1 MGLVHRMTLCDRI
14 FDLLNRLLLGA
25 RAGGAAAAGQ
35 PESSGTVPPPKRLV
49 DRAACS
55 SLVRLKA
62 PTDEAFEAIAGL
74 GFRWVDLS
82 ALKWAPHVAVTNLM
96 RDFEAE
102 ARRLEKLLAA
112 RGLRV
117 ANLTFDAVESAPFE
131 QYAQEFEALARLAA
145 RLEARLINLMAPSLQ
160 VDRAD
165 QVAKLRKLQAIAQR
179 HGVILTLE
187 THANQ
192 ITERP
197 AEARKLCQ
205 EIPGLGLTL
214 DPGHYYAGPNQGAS
228 FDEVLPFVQG
238 TGFRA
243 GGMSWKEI
251 QLPWGEG
258 PIDFAAIVRKL
269 EAAGYPGFYACEYL
283 QWDDGLDPLVEAK
296 KFLEWMKQF

>member
-1 MGLVHRMTLCDRI
+1 ML
-14 FDLLNRLLLGA
+14 
-25 RAGGAAAAGQ
+25 
-35 PESSGTVPPPKRLV
+35 
-49 DRAACS
+49 
-55 SLVRLKA
+55 
-62 PTDEAFEAIAGL
+62 
-74 GFRWVDLS
+74 FRS
-82 ALKWAPHVAVTNLM
+82 
-96 RDFEAE
+96 
-102 ARRLEKLLAA
+102 
-112 RGLRV
+112 
-117 ANLTFDAVESAPFE
+117 
-131 QYAQEFEALARLAA
+131 ALARLAA
-145 RLEARLINLMAPSLQ
+145 RLEARLINLMAPSLR